1 MVKTERAGS
10 ASADSGRS
18 DGTSAGSRRDR
29 MSRYATVA
37 KMAAVIP
44 AAALASGADGAIYSQ
59 TGLSMTVT
67 ANSGVDNDTAA
78 ITGAGGVQVATLY
91 VTWRFPQ
98 VGSFA
103 SIYIFNGN
111 TFANFKVKDVYAVAG
126 STTLVAGFIA
136 AGGATWD
143 MAGPTASS
151 SAAEVWFGG
160 SGNGGWNDPQ
170 NVGGGQTWYLL
181 FQFTDGAAAGN
192 YGWVSFVASDTI
204 GYQTGSI
211 TITGWGWDDSGAKIG
226 AGVTASVIPGGT
238 GLAAL
243 AIGAA
248 GLRGRRRSRN

>member
-1 MVKTERAGS
+1 
-10 ASADSGRS
+10 
-18 DGTSAGSRRDR
+18 

-67 ANSGVDNDTAA
+67 ANSGVVNDTEA
-78 ITGAGGVQVATLY
+78 ITGAGGVQVATLA
-91 VTWRFPQ
+91 VRWRFPQ
-98 VGSFA
+98 FGSFA
-103 SIYIFNGN
+103 SIYISNGSSS
-111 TFANFKVKDVYAVAG
+111 FANFKIKDVDAG
-126 STTLVAGFIA
+126 GTPLVAGFIA

-143 MAGPTASS
+143 MVGPTASS

-160 SGNGGWNDPQ
+160 PGNGGWNDPQ

-181 FQFTDGAAAGN
+181 FQFTDGAAFGN

-243 AIGAA
+243 AVGAA